1 MNELKKHT
9 VSTVNPVNFS
19 INILNRLN
27 GGIGKTVD
35 EMVVENKQMTE
46 KVETLITENQ
56 YLKECLDKI
65 MNKLNAWSY
74 IETQFIAEKS

>member
-9 VSTVNPVNFS
+9 VSTVTPVNFS

-65 MNKLNAWSY
+65 MNKLNA
-74 IETQFIAEKS
+74 